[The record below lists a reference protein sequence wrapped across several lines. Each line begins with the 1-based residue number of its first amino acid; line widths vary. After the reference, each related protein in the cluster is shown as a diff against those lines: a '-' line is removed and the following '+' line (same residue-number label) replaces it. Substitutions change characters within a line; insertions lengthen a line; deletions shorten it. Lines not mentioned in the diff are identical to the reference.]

1 MSSAS
6 FWELTAGT
14 ETDLQFLTVLQYN
27 MLINNTVSETVLL
40 LLEEKQNIW
49 DNGSACCKTSS
60 WRFSF
65 LEKAIL
71 PLELV

>member
-1 MSSAS
+1 
-6 FWELTAGT
+6 
-14 ETDLQFLTVLQYN
+14 
-27 MLINNTVSETVLL
+27 MLINKTMSETVLL

-60 WRFSF
+60 GLSF